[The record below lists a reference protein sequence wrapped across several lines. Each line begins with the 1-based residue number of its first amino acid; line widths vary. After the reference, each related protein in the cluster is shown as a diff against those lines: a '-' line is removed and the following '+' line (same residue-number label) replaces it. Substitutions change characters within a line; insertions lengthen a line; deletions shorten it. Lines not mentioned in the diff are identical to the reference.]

1 LSINGIYTHT
11 TKIKDDKEKKKK
23 KKRNKKRKEKEK
35 EKSSSWLINPPSWS
49 WTSAVFPNE

>member
-11 TKIKDDKEKKKK
+11 TKIKDDKEKK
-23 KKRNKKRKEKEK
+23 RKRKRKRKRKEK

>member
-23 KKRNKKRKEKEK
+23 KGNKKRKEKEK